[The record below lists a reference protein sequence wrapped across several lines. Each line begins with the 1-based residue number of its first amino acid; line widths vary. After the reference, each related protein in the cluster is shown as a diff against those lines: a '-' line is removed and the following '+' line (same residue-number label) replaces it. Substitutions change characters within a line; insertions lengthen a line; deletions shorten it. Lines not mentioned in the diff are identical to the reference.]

1 MIEVRGISKQY
12 GNKTAIEDVT
22 FTVENGQILGLL
34 GRNGAGKTTLL
45 SLMSAQNP
53 VSGAG
58 SR

>member
-34 GRNGAGKTTLL
+34 GRNGAGKSTTMNIVTRLYII
-45 SLMSAQNP
+45 
-53 VSGAG
+53 
-58 SR
+58 